1 MVKHEKSRERLEC
14 LRENYKI
21 VLQKLWKKRDLETLL
36 FLRVAYETGIRG
48 NDILKM
54 DMSCMKGRQI
64 LLAEGKRGFE
74 CLYQQLNG
82 NYPKVSRQTLR
93 VMEVLYK
100 KQGKFFS
107 ASREYYVRKIYRL
120 WEQSPF
126 CFHDLR
132 RSRKLLE
139 IYLLEEQRSVPGGIS
154 ASKYIFFKKREIIN
168 NRSISAV
175 ELGYCR
181 NAIDF

>member
-1 MVKHEKSRERLEC
+1 MVKHEKSKERLEY

-21 VLQKLWKKRDLETLL
+21 VLQKLWEKRDLETLL

-64 LLAEGKRGFE
+64 LLAEGKRGFK

-100 KQGKFFS
+100 KQGKFFG
-107 ASREYYVRKIYRL
+107 ASREYYVRKIHRL
-120 WEQSPF
+120 WEESPF

-139 IYLLEEQRSVPGGIS
+139 IYLLEEQRNTVDAAIYAAEREVS
-154 ASKYIFFKKREIIN
+154 AGEELLDAAEVMQNLREKH
-168 NRSISAV
+168 
-175 ELGYCR
+175 L
-181 NAIDF
+181 

>member
-1 MVKHEKSRERLEC
+1 MVKYEKSKERLEC

-54 DMSCMKGRQI
+54 DMSCIKGLQVILVESKRGSGCLYRQI
-64 LLAEGKRGFE
+64 
-74 CLYQQLNG
+74 NG
-82 NYPKVSRQTLR
+82 SYPKVSRQTLR
-93 VMEVLYK
+93 VMEALYK

-107 ASREYYVRKIYRL
+107 ASREYYVRKIHRL

-139 IYLLEEQRSVPGGIS
+139 IYLSEEQR
-154 ASKYIFFKKREIIN
+154 N
-168 NRSISAV
+168 TV
-175 ELGYCR
+175 EA
-181 NAIDF
+181 AIYAAEWEVSTGEELLDAAEVMQNLKEKHL